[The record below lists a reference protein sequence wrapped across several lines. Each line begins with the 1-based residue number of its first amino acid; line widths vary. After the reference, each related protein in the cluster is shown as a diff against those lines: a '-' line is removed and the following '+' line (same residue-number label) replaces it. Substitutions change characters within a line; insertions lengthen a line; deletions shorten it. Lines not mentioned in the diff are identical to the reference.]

1 MSNPRR
7 SWLDR
12 AGAAVGLGCMLHCL
26 LVPVLVSALP
36 LVGSTGLADPWV
48 EQVLLAMAVGFASI
62 AALSG
67 LRGNGPTKSVWLL
80 LLGAGLLLLRLVWGE
95 HQMPGDHWFTVG
107 VSLLLVT
114 GHVWRIRE
122 ARARRGG

>member
-12 AGAAVGLGCMLHCL
+12 VGAAVGLGCMVHCL

-48 EQVLLAMAVGFASI
+48 EQMLLAMAAGFASM

-67 LRGNGPTKSVWLL
+67 LLGKGPTKSAWLL
-80 LLGAGLLLLRLVWGE
+80 LLGAGLLLVRLGWGE

-114 GHVWRIRE
+114 GHLWRLRE
-122 ARARRGG
+122 ARTRCAT